1 MTTRPAPV
9 VRPLDDTERPEIL
22 AVTARA
28 FWDDPL
34 SDFFS
39 RDLLHEHQVLPRFFA
54 AVLDDLQGDG
64 RVVNV
69 AEHHG
74 RPRAIA
80 GWLKPGAYP
89 RPTGQ
94 EIRHNARSAWSLL
107 RGRRRLQAAR
117 LFFEVDKH
125 HPKEPHWHLAL
136 LATDPSAQGHG
147 LGSAL
152 LAPVLAECDRE
163 GVLAYCET
171 QKFENV
177 AWYARSGFTL
187 TREVSLTGT
196 PTVWLLRREPA

>member
-1 MTTRPAPV
+1 V
-9 VRPLDDTERPEIL
+9 IRPLADGERSEIL

-34 SDFFS
+34 CDFFT
-39 RDLLHEHQVLPRFFA
+39 RDLLHEHQVLPHFFA
-54 AVLDDLQGDG
+54 AVLDDLKGDD
-64 RVVNV
+64 RVVSV
-69 AEHHG
+69 AENNG

-94 EIRHNARSAWSLL
+94 ELVHTARSVWSVV
-107 RGRRRLQAAR
+107 RGRRRIQAAR
-117 LFFEVDKH
+117 LFFEVDRL
-125 HPKEPHWHLAL
+125 HPKEPHWYLAL
-136 LATDPSAQGHG
+136 LATDPSAQGRG

-152 LAPVLAECDRE
+152 LAPVLEECDRE

-177 AWYARSGFTL
+177 AWYARSGFTVSG
-187 TREVSLTGT
+187 EVRLPGT